1 MGAPSNTRN
10 IGIFAHIDAGKTT
23 VTERI
28 LFYTGRTHRMGDV
41 DHGTAVMDW
50 MPQERERGITI
61 VSAATTCEWNKTRI
75 NIIDT
80 PGHVDFTAEVER
92 SLRVLDGGVG
102 VFCAV
107 GGVEPQTETVW
118 RQAQRYSVPAL
129 AFVNKLDRQGA
140 DFHRVLQMMKDILGE
155 TPLPVM
161 LPVGEG
167 SNFKG
172 VIDILE
178 QKALYFDM
186 ESLGSKFSV
195 KEIPEDLQDEAAEA
209 LEKIKETVAELDDG
223 AMERYFAGEL
233 GKEEINSLLRK
244 GTIAGLFI
252 PVLCGAALRNVG
264 VQRLLDAI
272 VDWLPAP
279 EELPSVTG
287 IKPNGKEEIRERSD
301 SEPFTA
307 LVFKIQTD
315 AHLGR
320 LAYLRVYSG
329 TARDG
334 QSVYNNRTGKKERLT
349 RLVMMHADK
358 RIHLDNISE
367 GDIAA
372 AGMKNAATGD
382 TLTVLGRPL
391 TLETIHFVDPVME
404 MAIESVGAGDEKK
417 LEDALKDMTSED
429 PSLKVGVDRE
439 TGQTLI
445 RGMGELHLE
454 IVVDRMKR
462 EKKLDVRTGRPQVSY
477 RESVSSV
484 GSGEETFE
492 RLIAGKGNFGNAVIE
507 VRPME
512 KGIRF
517 TSATDSLSRQFLDA
531 VKSGIMGSVSAGVLA
546 GYPLDGVEIILKGA
560 RMHETDSTEIGY
572 SSSAA
577 IALRKA
583 LRKASPVIREPIMKV
598 DIVTPADYMG
608 DVIGDVNA
616 RRGTVVSIDQRGEAQ
631 AILANIPLS
640 ELFGYTSSLRSL
652 SQGRAGY
659 TMQFNNYAL
668 VPPNVQ
674 KKLLDK
680 MGITF

>member
-1 MGAPSNTRN
+1 MGTPSKTRN

-61 VSAATTCEWNKTRI
+61 VSAATTCDWKGTRI

-129 AFVNKLDRQGA
+129 AFINKLDRQGA

-161 LPVGEG
+161 LPVGQG
-167 SNFKG
+167 SDFKG
-172 VIDILE
+172 VIDVLE

-186 ESLGSKFSV
+186 ESLGTRFDIE
-195 KEIPEDLQDEAAEA
+195 EIPEELQDEAADA
-209 LEKIKETVAELDDG
+209 LEKIKETVAELEDG

-233 GKEEINSLLRK
+233 ENEEIITLLRK
-244 GTIAGLFI
+244 GTIEGAFV

-287 IKPNGKEEIRERSD
+287 IKPNGKEETRERSN

-315 AHLGR
+315 THLGR

-329 TARDG
+329 TAKDG
-334 QSVYNNRTGKKERLT
+334 QSVFNNRNGKKERLT

-358 RIHLDNISE
+358 RIHLDGISE

-382 TLTVLGRPL
+382 TLTELGKPL

-404 MAIESVGAGDEKK
+404 MAIEPASASDEKK
-417 LEDALKDMTSED
+417 LEDVLNDMISED

-462 EKKLDVRTGRPQVSY
+462 EKKLDVHTGRPQVSY

-484 GSGEETFE
+484 GRGEDTFD
-492 RLIAGKGNFGNAVIE
+492 RLIGGKGNFGNACIE
-507 VRPME
+507 VRPCDT
-512 KGIRF
+512 GIVF
-517 TSATDSLSRQFLDA
+517 SSETDNLSNQFLDA

-546 GYPLDGVEIILKGA
+546 GYPLDGVEIVLIRAKV
-560 RMHETDSTEIGY
+560 HETDSTELGY

-583 LRKASPVIREPIMKV
+583 LQSASPVIREPVMKV
-598 DIVTPADYMG
+598 DIVTPVDYMG

-616 RRGTVVSIDQRGEAQ
+616 RRGTVVSIENRGEAQ
-631 AILANIPLS
+631 AILANIPLA
-640 ELFGYTSSLRSL
+640 ELFGYTGALRSL

-659 TMQFNNYAL
+659 TMQFSDYVQ
-668 VPPNVQ
+668 VPPNIQ
-674 KKLLDK
+674 KKLLEK